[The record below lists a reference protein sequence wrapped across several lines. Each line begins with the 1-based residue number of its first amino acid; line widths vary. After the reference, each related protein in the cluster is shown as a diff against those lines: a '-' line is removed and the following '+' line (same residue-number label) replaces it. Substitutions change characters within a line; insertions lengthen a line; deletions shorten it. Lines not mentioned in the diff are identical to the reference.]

1 MKDRALTLETLEKE
15 QQWALEDNKVAEEI
29 LGFDN
34 PTEEEIMSFF
44 EDIYFE
50 NFAEDD
56 HR

>member
-44 EDIYFE
+44 EGIYFE
-50 NFAEDD
+50 SFAEDD

>member
-1 MKDRALTLETLEKE
+1 MIFDETQVDEM
-15 QQWALEDNKVAEEI
+15 EI
-29 LGFDN
+29 AHRDMERLKKWGLGFDN

-44 EDIYFE
+44 EGIYFE